1 MKMTL
6 AKSNA
11 STGTSV
17 TDGRN
22 LFASVTLLMLLLDGM
37 QV

>member
-1 MKMTL
+1 ML

-17 TDGRN
+17 TDGWN

>member
-1 MKMTL
+1 MEMTL

-22 LFASVTLLMLLLDGM
+22 LFSSVTLLMLLLDGM